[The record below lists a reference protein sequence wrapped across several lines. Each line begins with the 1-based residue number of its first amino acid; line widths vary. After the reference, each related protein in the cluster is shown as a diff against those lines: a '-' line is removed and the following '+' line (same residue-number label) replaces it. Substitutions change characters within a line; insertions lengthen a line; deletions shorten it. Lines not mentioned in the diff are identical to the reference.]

1 MLRKLVLAAALAAGM
16 AIPAAAS
23 AATITLDRPCLRA
36 GAGDKVGVTLVGF
49 APQSFVSIIDNNG
62 LIDSVRVGDDGGFV
76 GEYSAPAGV
85 SATGRDVHTVIAR
98 GDGGL
103 ETDAQYTLIGLK
115 VGMNPGKAKST
126 TKVKFLAQGFV
137 EAVGKPLYAHFT
149 YAKNQAAHKLV
160 KTVKLGTLQ
169 GPCGTLTSAKLTQ
182 LPLKKPKSGPYVIQ
196 FDTSPA
202 FKLQQG
208 VYVER
213 SVFVYPKRKR

>member
-1 MLRKLVLAAALAAGM
+1 MLRKLALTVALAGGL

-23 AATITLDRPCLRA
+23 AATITLDHGCLRSGA
-36 GAGDKVGVTLVGF
+36 GAKVGFTLAGF
-49 APQSFVSIIDNNG
+49 APQSFVSLTDNNG

-76 GEYSAPAGV
+76 GEYSAPSV
-85 SATGRDVHTVIAR
+85 SASGRDLRTVVAS

-103 ETDAQYTLIGLK
+103 QAAAQYTMIGLK
-115 VGMNPGKAKST
+115 VGMKPGKAKPT
-126 TKVKFLAQGFV
+126 TKVSFLAQGFV

-182 LPLKKPKSGPYVIQ
+182 LPLKKPKAGPYVIQ
-196 FDTSPA
+196 FDTSPS

-213 SVFVYPKRKR
+213 SVFVYPKRKRR